1 MVVFL
6 VEFKEAF
13 LLFDK
18 DGDGRITA
26 EELGEVLTTLDQ
38 NPTQLELQA
47 MISVVDANRKNIICV
62 FSLNPLYSDFI
73 CLQKKSNYKTL

>member
-47 MISVVDANRKNIICV
+47 MISVVDANRKIIIIV
-62 FSLNPLYSDFI
+62 FVKSTLLWYLLKS
-73 CLQKKSNYKTL
+73 KKKFKP